1 MDAGDLVSSAIAA
14 VSLTATAILAYRLTR
29 LQARLTSIEAARPR
43 EEVEARQRADVRAMV
58 AGTPTALQLVLANDG
73 PATAWEVWATELPV
87 GSDDPPLFHGLD
99 VLEQTPATLRPGDR
113 LPFPGPDAGRDGR
126 PRAGGGVVEGRGRP
140 PQRVVHG
147 AVAIGTSRPRC
158 TRARSVLPKLSS
170 PTSSPRRNP
179 RAPGTGPGGRRGTAS
194 PGSRRRPPTAEP
206 DGCPDRLRVL

>member
-29 LQARLTSIEAARPR
+29 LQARLTSIEAARRR

-73 PATAWEVWATELPV
+73 PATAWEVWATGLPV

-113 LPFPGPDAGRDGR
+113 LPFP
-126 PRAGGGVVEGRGRP
+126 
-140 PQRVVHG
+140 
-147 AVAIGTSRPRC
+147 
-158 TRARSVLPKLSS
+158 VLTL
-170 PTSSPRRNP
+170 
-179 RAPGTGPGGRRGTAS
+179 AE
-194 PGSRRRPPTAEP
+194 TAE
-206 DGCPDRLRVL
+206 RVQVVVSWKDEAGPHSESFTVQLP